1 MNFFNKAKKNMEG
14 TEKINLSYQ
23 QMFYTN
29 ALSIEAIVN
38 VLESKGILKKEEVLE
53 EIKKIG
59 AERKQHMEELNENI
73 QKS

>member
-1 MNFFNKAKKNMEG
+1 MFKKKEDKKI
-14 TEKINLSYQ
+14 EKINLNYQ

-38 VLESKGILKKEEVLE
+38 VLESKGVLNKEEVLE

-59 AERKQHMEELNENI
+59 AERKEQMEDINENI
-73 QKS
+73 KKG